1 MSFAAKIGVL
11 VNQGSCPSGHYP
23 TIITLDA
30 EDSDNATEYSGK
42 DKKPIG
48 ITGKGRVEFSYC
60 VFDYD
65 ELYKMAYDYAVL
77 RLDDACPK
85 GSKAFARRHDTEDSD
100 NSNSPKG
107 DFNVWPSDIGDNAKL
122 EYCFVPKETDPKKI
136 KYPYPFQKQ
145 YGVFAAY
152 SSSSIAHNW
161 VKIDDEDSHNGN
173 DWDWHDIKDN
183 STKDRIKK
191 IVEGGDNT
199 HYHTIKWTGDKNV
212 LPPMSTLWRA
222 TVGVIKVNNKA
233 SCQRT
238 FTIDLD
244 AENTS
249 NKTGVTGGEG
259 NPPGI
264 SLGGHVKFNY
274 CVIDGTDIPRA
285 QYDYVVLRTSH
296 YCPSGTYPV
305 SRYHDTEDSGN
316 GNSPKE
322 SPAVWPSDI
331 GDNATLE
338 YCFVPKKSGGK
349 VYPFSAN
356 YGIFANNPGLS
367 KNIIYTE
374 FRVDDEDSG
383 DCIKEKC
390 DYRSVTHLEP
400 RRNEYG
406 DLTDGWDEVT
416 TEEEFCECEEYD
428 NNNDWN
434 WYGKSNMPSLIG
446 KIIFDKRHDTY
457 FRYIHWNGKALS
469 KSAEVVEAPVVG
481 EIAPSVVASIAP
493 EIKGFD
499 HSAVTVE
506 IKSAGKIVVS
516 IMNIRGDVVAT
527 VSQDNLLPGI
537 HMVKWNS
544 GVVPNGRYVVAVKQN
559 GKISAKNVILK

>member
-1 MSFAAKIGVL
+1 MKKTYLLITLAASMSFAAKIGVL
-11 VNQGSCPSGHYP
+11 VNQGACPSGHYP

-77 RLDDACPK
+77 RLDDSCPK
-85 GSKAFARRHDTEDSD
+85 GSKAFARRHDTEDDD

-107 DFNVWPSDIGDNAKL
+107 DFSVWPSDIGDNAKL
-122 EYCFVPKETDPKKI
+122 EYCFVPKETDSKKI
-136 KYPYPFQKQ
+136 KYPYPFQKK

-152 SSSSIAHNW
+152 SSSSIVHNW

-199 HYHTIKWTGDKNV
+199 HYHTIKWTGDEKV

-222 TVGVIKVNNKA
+222 TVGVLRVDNSA
-233 SCQRT
+233 SCQRN
-238 FTIDLD
+238 FKIKLD
-244 AENTS
+244 AEDHGSTRIIDGNT
-249 NKTGVTGGEG
+249 KYA
-259 NPPGI
+259 GI
-264 SLGGHVKFNY
+264 STNDNNATFDF
-274 CVIDGTDIPRA
+274 CVVDGTNIPTAR
-285 QYDYVVLRTSH
+285 YDYVVLRTSR
-296 YCPSGTYPV
+296 YCPFGTYPFA
-305 SRYHDTEDSGN
+305 RHHDTEDSDN
-316 GNSPKE
+316 GNSPKR
-322 SPAVWPSDI
+322 SSVVWPSDI
-331 GDNATLE
+331 DDNATLE
-338 YCFVPKKSGGK
+338 YCLVPKKSGGK
-349 VYPFSAN
+349 AYPFSASQAV
-356 YGIFANNPGLS
+356 FAGNPGLNNLVYS
-367 KNIIYTE
+367 QIRIADEFNGPCYKYDDIITHTPTE
-374 FRVDDEDSG
+374 DDPNHVDIETVCVD
-383 DCIKEKC
+383 
-390 DYRSVTHLEP
+390 
-400 RRNEYG
+400 RRNSNSWDYYG
-406 DLTDGWDEVT
+406 ASNSIINRIHNIVSGGNET
-416 TEEEFCECEEYD
+416 F
-428 NNNDWN
+428 
-434 WYGKSNMPSLIG
+434 YGVL
-446 KIIFDKRHDTY
+446 R
-457 FRYIHWNGKALS
+457 WNGKSLS
-469 KSAEVVEAPVVG
+469 KSAEVVEAPAVG
-481 EIAPSVVASIAP
+481 EIAPSAAVSLSP

-506 IKSAGKIVVS
+506 IKSAGKVVVS

-527 VSQDNLLPGI
+527 VSQENLLPGI